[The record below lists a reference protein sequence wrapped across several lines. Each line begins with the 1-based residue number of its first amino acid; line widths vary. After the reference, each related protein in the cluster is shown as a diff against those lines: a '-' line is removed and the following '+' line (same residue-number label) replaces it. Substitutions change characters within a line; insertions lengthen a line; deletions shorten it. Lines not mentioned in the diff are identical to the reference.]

1 MDQPLSL
8 LLLLCGIVLLLNP
21 LFNLKRYRRYKRRTA
36 IAAGA
41 VLGQEEQR
49 SQPGTFQTSHV
60 RTDHAIVE
68 YMVNGKAYQCV
79 SESGASWTTFKTG
92 TTVPVCYDPD
102 EPENADILKSHQS
115 CMLMITLLVKA
126 GPVIGAV
133 LVVSLL
139 WRIF

>member
-1 MDQPLSL
+1 LSL
-8 LLLLCGIVLLLNP
+8 MLLLCGVILLLNP
-21 LFNLKRYRRYKRRTA
+21 LFNLKKYRRYKRRTA
-36 IAAGA
+36 ITTGT

-68 YMVNGKAYQCV
+68 YMVNGNPYQCV
-79 SESGASWTTFKTG
+79 SESGATWTTFKTG
-92 TTVPVCYDPD
+92 TSVSVCYDPD
-102 EPENADILKSHQS
+102 DPENADILKSHQS
-115 CMLMITLLVKA
+115 SMLMISLLVKA
-126 GPVIGAV
+126 GPVIGSV